1 MFVETYTFASRII
14 TINTFRLPVIAETRS
29 RSTGSGAHRTL
40 LAETAAVTLAG
51 VYRF

>member
-14 TINTFRLPVIAETRS
+14 AIDPDRLPVIAKTRTRS
-29 RSTGSGAHRTL
+29 GGTGAHWTL